1 MVESLRMDDGMRGDA
16 THQPAKIG
24 RFGHALRVF
33 PMKFS

>member
-1 MVESLRMDDGMRGDA
+1 MDDGMRGDA

-24 RFGHALRVF
+24 CFDLVLRVF